1 MMIRNDRSPSRCSP
15 LHALLACV
23 ALLASH
29 GCAHSHLVQPTHYP
43 TISARPSTEPTVAKP
58 SRPTSARDSR
68 IQPVVHETPGPLAA
82 TSTASLD
89 EQPDGN
95 AAALDT
101 SHGIDLWHALQLG
114 GANGLVV
121 QLARQRVD
129 ESHSRL
135 LQAQSNWLPSVR
147 LGIGYNRHD
156 GNLQAAN
163 GDVMPSSRNSLFVGG
178 GLGLGQVPLAGGAG
192 GPPRMMIN
200 FSLADACFEPLVADR
215 QLNAEMANQ
224 DGTFND
230 AHLRVALAYIEL
242 LEAHA
247 LQTNALQSQ
256 QDIQALVKLT
266 TLFADQGAGS
276 QVEIDR
282 AKTELSQHRLTLL
295 NTERLIQSRSAR
307 LIQLLHMDSQQ
318 QLSPQEE
325 VLHPMVL
332 VQEDHDLASLIQ
344 EGLQRRPELR
354 RQQSSLDAAALRT
367 CQETWRPWLPNVQV
381 GGSAG
386 SMGGGPSGNFAAQ
399 GARSDLDVLAFWEWR
414 NLGIG
419 NQAVIWQRSSQLQQ
433 METTLAMI
441 RDQVA
446 AEITAASQDI
456 QNYRQQ
462 MNAAQDSLQ
471 TAKSSYQRNYQRMR
485 QAEGLPIE
493 LLQAIRARTQARD
506 AYTSSVSKYN
516 QAQFRLLR
524 AIGQFPQPTE
534 EATAPEE

>member
-1 MMIRNDRSPSRCSP
+1 MMIRNDRSPSRCLP
-15 LHALLACV
+15 LLTILMCV
-23 ALLASH
+23 ALLFSH
-29 GCAHSHLVQPTHYP
+29 GCAHSYLVQPTDYP
-43 TISARPSTEPTVAKP
+43 AISARTSAQPAAAKP
-58 SRPTSARDSR
+58 GGSTPARDSS
-68 IQPVVHETPGPLAA
+68 IQPVVHEAPRQLPATPVANLE
-82 TSTASLD
+82 
-89 EQPDGN
+89 EQPDTDSPPLN
-95 AAALDT
+95 T
-101 SHGIDLWHALQLG
+101 PHEIDLWQALQLG

-121 QLARQRVD
+121 QLAQQRVD

-147 LGIGYNRHD
+147 LGLGYNRHD
-156 GNLQAAN
+156 GQLQATHGEVVA
-163 GDVMPSSRNSLFVGG
+163 SSRNSLFVGG

-200 FSLADACFEPLVADR
+200 FSLADACFEPLVANH
-215 QLNAEMANQ
+215 QLTAEMANQ
-224 DGTFND
+224 DRTFND
-230 AHLRVALAYIEL
+230 AHLRVALTYIEL

-295 NTERLIQSRSAR
+295 DAERLIQSRSAR
-307 LIQLLHMDSQQ
+307 LIQLLHLDSMQ
-318 QLSPQEE
+318 QLSPQEQ

-332 VQEDHDLASLIQ
+332 VQEDHDLSSLIQ

-367 CQETWRPWLPNVQV
+367 CQETWRPWLPSVQV

-386 SMGGGPSGNFAAQ
+386 SMGGGSSGSFTHQ

-419 NQAVIWQRSSQLQQ
+419 NQAALWQRTSQLQQ
-433 METTLAMI
+433 LETSLAMI

-446 AEITAASQDI
+446 AEITTASQDI
-456 QNYRQQ
+456 KNYRQQ
-462 MNAAQDSLQ
+462 MKAAQDSLQ

-493 LLQAIRARTQARD
+493 LLQAIRARTQSRD
-506 AYTSSVSKYN
+506 AYTRSVCKYN

-524 AIGQFPQPTE
+524 AIGQFPQPTDE
-534 EATAPEE
+534 TPAPQE